1 MRTLLLPLTDEDT
14 DEFTMRIGR
23 DLAGRLESHL
33 TVLLTRP
40 DLQGVPVYAHSV
52 TAASYVSVL
61 NQSKAHWD
69 LREASVKQRFVA
81 TASRRAPGFML
92 GTAAEDDAALEIGAG
107 DEEDV
112 IRRFAAVHDVIVFP
126 RRSQPMEALAA
137 PSLLKSA
144 LQHSGRPILVITDD
158 IPAGFGSTVAIA
170 WNGSTE
176 GARAVTAALPI
187 LSRAEDVVILT
198 VQTETTRASEA
209 ERLRTYLSRHGIE
222 ARTMRVENDVLVG
235 EELILA
241 AAGVGASLLV
251 SGGYTHSRMRQT
263 FFGGVTHHLLDNCR
277 IPLLLAH

>member
-1 MRTLLLPLTDEDT
+1 MRTLLLPLTDEDA
-14 DEFTMRIGR
+14 DEFAMRIGR
-23 DLAGRLESHL
+23 DLASRIESHL

-40 DLQGVPVYAHSV
+40 DLEGVPVHAHSV
-52 TAASYVSVL
+52 TASSYASVMYQARVD
-61 NQSKAHWD
+61 WD
-69 LREASVKQRFVA
+69 LREASVKQRFRG
-81 TASRRAPGFML
+81 TSRRGEGFIL
-92 GTAAEDDAALEIGAG
+92 ETAAEDKAVLEICAG
-107 DEEDV
+107 DDEDM
-112 IRRFAAVHDVIVFP
+112 IRRLAAVHDVIVFP

-144 LQHSGRPILVITDD
+144 LQHSGRPIMVITDD

-187 LSRAEDVVILT
+187 LSRADDIVILT
-198 VQTETTRASEA
+198 VQTERTKTSEG

-235 EELILA
+235 EELALA